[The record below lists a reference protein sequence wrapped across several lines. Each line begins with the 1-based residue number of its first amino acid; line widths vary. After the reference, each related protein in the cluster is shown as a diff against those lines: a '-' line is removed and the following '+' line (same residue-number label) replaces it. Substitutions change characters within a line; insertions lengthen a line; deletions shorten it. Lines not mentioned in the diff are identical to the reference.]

1 MLSAILEHMTRDAV
15 TGAFGFSGRHIAA
28 RLLEEGRELV
38 TLTNH
43 PNRPDP
49 FGGGVSVQPMAF
61 ADPDALARS
70 LNGVDTLYNTYWVR
84 LEHGGI
90 TYADA
95 VRNSRT
101 LFQAA
106 VAAGVRRIV
115 HISIANGSMDS
126 ELPYYRAKALAEEA
140 LRATGIGHA
149 ILRPAALMGD
159 EPLLI
164 NVIAWLLRHLPV
176 FAVAGDG
183 RYGIQPIHVDDLA
196 RLAVEMGRRS
206 DDVAVDAAGPEQF
219 TFIEFVRLIRGA
231 VGSRALVVSVPEPM
245 TYLGGR
251 LLGIALRDVV
261 LTRDELA
268 GLTAGLMASR
278 ERPLGTTRFTDWL
291 SEAAPWLGR
300 RYVSELKRHFA

>member
-1 MLSAILEHMTRDAV
+1 MPHDAV

-28 RLLEEGRELV
+28 RLLDEGRELV

-43 PNRPDP
+43 PDRPDP
-49 FGGGVSVQPMAF
+49 FGGRVSVRPLAF
-61 ADPDALARS
+61 TDPDALARS
-70 LNGVDTLYNTYWVR
+70 LDGVDTLYNTYWVR

-106 VAAGVRRIV
+106 SAAGVRRIV
-115 HISIANGSMDS
+115 HISIANGSMHS
-126 ELPYYRAKALAEEA
+126 ELPYYRAKALAEEV
-140 LRATGIGHA
+140 LRATGVGHA
-149 ILRPAALMGD
+149 ILRPAALFGD

-164 NVIAWLLRHLPV
+164 NIIAWLLRHLPV

-183 RYGIQPIHVDDLA
+183 RYGIQPVHVDDLA
-196 RLAVEMGRRS
+196 GLAVELGRRS

-219 TFIEFVRLIRGA
+219 TFIEFVRLIRRA
-231 VGSRALVVSVPEPM
+231 VGSRALIVNVPEPM

-251 LLGIALRDVV
+251 LLGIPLRDVV

-268 GLTAGLMASR
+268 GLTAGLMASG
-278 ERPLGTTRFTDWL
+278 EPALGTTRFTDWL
-291 SEAAPWLGR
+291 SEASPWLGR
-300 RYVSELKRHFA
+300 HYVSELKRHFA

>member
-1 MLSAILEHMTRDAV
+1 MPRDAV
-15 TGAFGFSGRHIAA
+15 TGAFGFSGRHITA
-28 RLLEEGRELV
+28 RLLEEGRDVV

-43 PNRPDP
+43 PDRANP
-49 FGGGVSVQPMAF
+49 FGDRIAVRPLAF
-61 ADPDALARS
+61 GDLDALARS
-70 LNGVDTLYNTYWVR
+70 LDGVETLYNTYWIR

-95 VRNSRT
+95 VRNSWT
-101 LFQAA
+101 LFRAA
-106 VAAGVRRIV
+106 SVAGVRRIV
-115 HISIANGSMDS
+115 HVSIANGSVDS

-140 LRATGIGHA
+140 LRETGIGHA

-159 EPLLI
+159 EPMLI

-196 RLAVEMGRRS
+196 RLAVEMGRRG
-206 DDVAVDAAGPEQF
+206 DDIAVDAAGPEQF
-219 TFIEFVRLIRGA
+219 TFTEFVKLIRGA
-231 VGSRALVVSVPEPM
+231 VGSRALIVHVPEPM
-245 TYLGGR
+245 TYFGGR

-268 GLTAGLMASR
+268 GLTAGLMASG
-278 ERPLGTTRFTDWL
+278 EPPLGTTRFTDWL
-291 SEAAPWLGR
+291 RESAPWLGR
-300 RYVSELKRHFA
+300 RYVSELRRHFA

>member
-1 MLSAILEHMTRDAV
+1 MPRDAV

-28 RLLEEGRELV
+28 RLLADGRELV

-43 PNRPDP
+43 PDRPDP
-49 FGGGVSVQPMAF
+49 FGGRVEVRPLALG
-61 ADPDALARS
+61 DPDGLARS
-70 LNGVDTLYNTYWVR
+70 LDGVETLYNTYWVR
-84 LEHGGI
+84 LEHGGV

-95 VRNSRT
+95 ILNSRT

-106 VAAGVRRIV
+106 SAAGVRRIV
-115 HISIANGSMDS
+115 HISIANGSLDS

-140 LRATGIGHA
+140 LRETGIGHA

-183 RYGIQPIHVDDLA
+183 RYGIQPVHVDDLA
-196 RLAVEMGRRS
+196 RLAVELGGRG
-206 DDVAVDAAGPEQF
+206 DDIAVDAVGPERF
-219 TFIEFVRLIRGA
+219 TFTEFVRLIRRA
-231 VGSRALVVSVPEPM
+231 VGSRALVVHVPEPM

-278 ERPLGTTRFTDWL
+278 EPPLGTTRFTDWL

-300 RYVSELKRHFA
+300 RYVSEIRRHFS